1 MTMEP
6 EIVVS
11 LNGVSKTF
19 RDFWLRPTVVAV
31 DALSLGVRRGEV
43 FGLLGPNGS
52 GKSTTI
58 KMILGLL
65 SPSAGQV
72 RLFGLG
78 PRSVAARRRL
88 GYLPELSYLHPFL
101 TAAETLRY
109 YAGLCSL
116 PRREAVR
123 RTRELLAMVGLEDV
137 ANRPVG
143 GFSKGMARRV
153 ALASALVGRPE
164 LLVLDEPTSGLD
176 PISTKEVKTL
186 VKALAR
192 GGMTVLTTS
201 HLLADAE
208 DICDRVM
215 ILNHGKSVAEG
226 RVAELGTS
234 LEEFFLA
241 KVGDVQDFAL
251 APFLKG

>member
-1 MTMEP
+1 MTADDAIIEL
-6 EIVVS
+6 S
-11 LNGVSKTF
+11 GLRKTF
-19 RDFWLRPTVVAV
+19 RDFWLRPTVAAV
-31 DALSLGVRRGEV
+31 DGLDLTVRRGEV

-65 SPSAGQV
+65 APSGGTV
-72 RLFGLG
+72 RLFGRN
-78 PRSVAARRRL
+78 PRDLEARKRL

-101 TAAETLRY
+101 TAKETLMY
-109 YAGLCSL
+109 YAGLCGL
-116 PRREAVR
+116 KRAVAAE
-123 RTRELLAMVGLEDV
+123 RTRQLLDMVGLADV
-137 ANRPVG
+137 AKRPVG
-143 GFSKGMARRV
+143 GFSKGMARRL
-153 ALASALVGRPE
+153 ALAASLIGKPE

-186 VKALAR
+186 VKALAA

-226 RVAELGTS
+226 RVDELGTS

-241 KVGDVQDFAL
+241 KVGEADDFVL
-251 APFLKG
+251 ADFLA

>member
-1 MTMEP
+1 MDAVIEL
-6 EIVVS
+6 E
-11 LNGVSKTF
+11 GVRKVF

-31 DALSLGVRRGEV
+31 DGLSLSVRRGEV

-65 SPSAGQV
+65 DPTAG
-72 RLFGLG
+72 RISLFGRS
-78 PRSVAARRRL
+78 PRSSEVRRRL

-101 TAAETLRY
+101 TAKETLLY
-109 YAGLCSL
+109 YGGLCGL
-116 PRREAVR
+116 GHAEALK
-123 RTRELLAMVGLEDV
+123 RTKELLRMVGLEDV
-137 ANRPVG
+137 AGRPVG

-153 ALASALVGRPE
+153 ALASALIGKPE

-176 PISTKEVKTL
+176 PVSTKEVKTL
-186 VKALAR
+186 VRALSAKN
-192 GGMTVLTTS
+192 MTILMTS

-215 ILNHGKSVAEG
+215 IVNHGKAVAEG
-226 RVAELGTS
+226 RIGELGAS
-234 LEEFFLA
+234 LEDFFLA
-241 KVGDVQDFAL
+241 KVGDANDFVL
-251 APFLKG
+251 ADFLA

>member
-1 MTMEP
+1 MDER
-6 EIVVS
+6 ENIIELQDVRKV
-11 LNGVSKTF
+11 F
-19 RDFWLRPTVVAV
+19 RDFWLRPTVNAV
-31 DALSLGVRRGEV
+31 NGLSLAVKRGEV

-65 SPSAGQV
+65 KPSSGSV
-72 RLFGLG
+72 SLFSHD
-78 PRSVAARRRL
+78 PSSVKARERL

-101 TAAETLRY
+101 TARETLLY

-116 PRREAVR
+116 DR
-123 RTRELLAMVGLEDV
+123 RTAKARADELIKMVGLTEV
-137 ANRPVG
+137 ASRPVG

-153 ALASALVGRPE
+153 ALAAALIGKPE

-186 VKALAR
+186 IRALAAN
-192 GGMTVLTTS
+192 GMTVLTTS

-215 ILNHGKSVAEG
+215 IVNHGRAVAEG
-226 RVAELGTS
+226 KVADLGTS

-241 KVGDVQDFAL
+241 KVGDANAFVLADFL
-251 APFLKG
+251 A

>member
-1 MTMEP
+1 MDDD
-6 EIVVS
+6 VV
-11 LNGVSKTF
+11 LLDGVVKTF
-19 RDFWLRPTVVAV
+19 RDFWLRPTVRAV
-31 DALSLGVRRGEV
+31 DGLSLRVRRGEV

-65 SPSAGQV
+65 SPSGGKV
-72 RLFGLG
+72 SLFGLP
-78 PRSVAARRRL
+78 PRSVEARRRL
-88 GYLPELSYLHPFL
+88 GYLPELSYLHPCL
-101 TAAETLRY
+101 TASETLRY
-109 YAGLCSL
+109 YAGLCGL
-116 PRREAVR
+116 CRREASVR
-123 RTRELLAMVGLEDV
+123 TEQLLKMVGLEPV
-137 ANRPVG
+137 ASRPVG

-153 ALASALVGRPE
+153 ALAASLIGRPE

-176 PISTKEVKTL
+176 PVSTKEVKTL
-186 VKALAR
+186 VRALAR

-201 HLLADAE
+201 HQLADAE

-215 ILNHGKSVAEG
+215 IVNHGRAVAEG

-241 KVGDVQDFAL
+241 KVGDADDFVL
-251 APFLKG
+251 ADFLA

>member
-1 MTMEP
+1 MQPVIELKA
-6 EIVVS
+6 VR
-11 LNGVSKTF
+11 KTF
-19 RDFWLRPTVVAV
+19 RDFWLRPTVAAV
-31 DALSLGVRRGEV
+31 DGLSLTIGKGEV

-58 KMILGLL
+58 KMLLGLL
-65 SPSAGQV
+65 SPSSGSV
-72 RLFGLG
+72 SLFGLP
-78 PRSVAARRRL
+78 PRSVAARQKL

-101 TAAETLRY
+101 TARETLGY
-109 YAGLCSL
+109 YAGLCGLS
-116 PRREAVR
+116 RREAVR
-123 RTRELLAMVGLEDV
+123 RTDELLAMVGLSDV
-137 ANRPVG
+137 AGRSVG

-153 ALASALVGRPE
+153 ALAASLIGKPE

-186 VKALAR
+186 VRALAE

-215 ILNHGKSVAEG
+215 IVNHGKCVAEG
-226 RVAELGTS
+226 RVSELGTS
-234 LEEFFLA
+234 LEDFFLA
-241 KVGDVQDFAL
+241 KVGNVQDFHL
-251 APFLKG
+251 ANFLKD